1 MRFIQKDNGDIIYD
15 SNSITK
21 EVKTFDENLYASREN
36 EVVNGTIENIN
47 IPTMSQEESDNLE
60 GSISIQEALS
70 ALKQMK
76 NDKSPESDG
85 YTNEFFQF
93 FFFTDLGTFMTES
106 INYGFYSK
114 ENEFTDRVLDLCNRT
129 AKYNIFISKLH
140 GTIPHVNVFCNLCEE

>member
-60 GSISIQEALS
+60 GSISIQETLS

-93 FFFTDLGTFMTES
+93 FFS
-106 INYGFYSK
+106 SQI
-114 ENEFTDRVLDLCNRT
+114 
-129 AKYNIFISKLH
+129 
-140 GTIPHVNVFCNLCEE
+140 